1 MGFMDG
7 FTSDGTVDM
16 KHTEYYNLMREAA
29 KAELLSNAVKA
40 EVPGF
45 YIQAMI
51 TGEKP
56 EFLNELK
63 AEEEDT
69 GFHAEY
75 EQITGAVV
83 SIFEAWTEENGVE
96 SAAASMHRLI
106 DTLAKNRIEELRTIK
121 ENQEEHQEQIKA
133 ALREIE
139 ETMNTMAKMLP
150 ITVNVDFGSKKGHT
164 VAGEPEEGKTQGR
177 DCWSCRTCGNT
188 KPVSMDVEKCR
199 ECEDG
204 SQYTEADTPDEKSH
218 EMESEEESEEPDN
231 GNE

>member
-16 KHTEYYNLMREAA
+16 KHTEYHNLMREAA
-29 KAELLSNAVKA
+29 KAELLRNAVKA

-83 SIFEAWTEENGVE
+83 SIFEAWMKENGVE
-96 SAAASMHRLI
+96 SAAASLHRLI
-106 DTLAKNRIEELRTIK
+106 DTLERNRIDELRTIE
-121 ENQEEHQEQIKA
+121 ENREHKLSTIIKYVDSERKKDQA
-133 ALREIE
+133 AG
-139 ETMNTMAKMLP
+139 T
-150 ITVNVDFGSKKGHT
+150 
-164 VAGEPEEGKTQGR
+164 
-177 DCWSCRTCGNT
+177 
-188 KPVSMDVEKCR
+188 
-199 ECEDG
+199 
-204 SQYTEADTPDEKSH
+204 ADPDEESH
-218 EMESEEESEEPDN
+218 EMESEEKSEEPDN

>member
-16 KHTEYYNLMREAA
+16 KHTEYYNLMKEAA

-51 TGEKP
+51 TGKKP
-56 EFLNELK
+56 EFLSELK
-63 AEEEDT
+63 A
-69 GFHAEY
+69 
-75 EQITGAVV
+75 
-83 SIFEAWTEENGVE
+83 
-96 SAAASMHRLI
+96 
-106 DTLAKNRIEELRTIK
+106 
-121 ENQEEHQEQIKA
+121 
-133 ALREIE
+133 
-139 ETMNTMAKMLP
+139 
-150 ITVNVDFGSKKGHT
+150 
-164 VAGEPEEGKTQGR
+164 

-188 KPVSMDVEKCR
+188 KPVSMDVDKCR
-199 ECEDG
+199 ECKDG

>member
-16 KHTEYYNLMREAA
+16 KHTEYYNLMKEAA

-45 YIQAMI
+45 YVQAMI

-83 SIFEAWTEENGVE
+83 SMFEAWTEENGVE
-96 SAAASMHRLI
+96 SAAAFF
-106 DTLAKNRIEELRTIK
+106 A
-121 ENQEEHQEQIKA
+121 
-133 ALREIE
+133 
-139 ETMNTMAKMLP
+139 P
-150 ITVNVDFGSKKGHT
+150 
-164 VAGEPEEGKTQGR
+164 P
-177 DCWSCRTCGNT
+177 
-188 KPVSMDVEKCR
+188 
-199 ECEDG
+199 
-204 SQYTEADTPDEKSH
+204 Y
-218 EMESEEESEEPDN
+218 
-231 GNE
+231 

>member
-16 KHTEYYNLMREAA
+16 KHTEYYNLMKEAA

-69 GFHAEY
+69 
-75 EQITGAVV
+75 
-83 SIFEAWTEENGVE
+83 
-96 SAAASMHRLI
+96 
-106 DTLAKNRIEELRTIK
+106 
-121 ENQEEHQEQIKA
+121 
-133 ALREIE
+133 
-139 ETMNTMAKMLP
+139 
-150 ITVNVDFGSKKGHT
+150 
-164 VAGEPEEGKTQGR
+164 
-177 DCWSCRTCGNT
+177 
-188 KPVSMDVEKCR
+188 
-199 ECEDG
+199 
-204 SQYTEADTPDEKSH
+204 PDEKSH

>member
-16 KHTEYYNLMREAA
+16 KHTEYYNLMREAT

-56 EFLNELK
+56 DFLNELE

-69 GFHAEY
+69 GFHAQY

-96 SAAASMHRLI
+96 SAATSLHRLI
-106 DTLAKNRIEELRTIK
+106 DTLEVNRIDELRTIT
-121 ENQEEHQEQIKA
+121 ENQEKRQEQMKA
-133 ALREIE
+133 AFREIA
-139 ETMNTMAKMLP
+139 ETTEAMAKMPP
-150 ITVNVDFGSKKGHT
+150 INVCLNFGSKKDHT
-164 VAGEPEEGKTQGR
+164 AAGEPEEGKPQGR

-188 KPVSMDVEKCR
+188 KPVRMDVDKCR

>member
-1 MGFMDG
+1 MGFLDG

-16 KHTEYYNLMREAA
+16 KHTEYYGLMREAA
-29 KAELLSNAVKA
+29 KAELLGNAVKA

-56 EFLNELK
+56 DFLNELK
-63 AEEEDT
+63 AEKEDT

-75 EQITGAVV
+75 EEITGTVV
-83 SIFEAWTEENGVE
+83 SIFEAWMKENGVE
-96 SAAASMHRLI
+96 SAAASLHRLI
-106 DTLAKNRIEELRTIK
+106 DTLARNRIEELRTIK

-133 ALREIE
+133 AFREME
-139 ETMNTMAKMLP
+139 ETMNAMGKMPP
-150 ITVNVDFGSKKGHT
+150 IAACVEFGSRKDRT
-164 VAGEPEEGKTQGR
+164 AAGEPEEGKPQER
-177 DCWSCRTCGNT
+177 DCWSCRTCENT
-188 KPVSMDVEKCR
+188 KPVRIDLEKCR

-204 SQYTEADTPDEKSH
+204 SKFTEADTPDEESH

>member
-16 KHTEYYNLMREAA
+16 KHTEYYNLMKEAA
-29 KAELLSNAVKA
+29 KA

-83 SIFEAWTEENGVE
+83 SIFEAWQKENGVE
-96 SAAASMHRLI
+96 SAATSLHRLI
-106 DTLAKNRIEELRTIK
+106 DALEQNRIDELRTIT
-121 ENQEEHQEQIKA
+121 ENQEEH
-133 ALREIE
+133 RE
-139 ETMNTMAKMLP
+139 
-150 ITVNVDFGSKKGHT
+150 
-164 VAGEPEEGKTQGR
+164 
-177 DCWSCRTCGNT
+177 
-188 KPVSMDVEKCR
+188 
-199 ECEDG
+199 
-204 SQYTEADTPDEKSH
+204 
-218 EMESEEESEEPDN
+218 
-231 GNE
+231 

>member
-7 FTSDGTVDM
+7 FTSDGTVEM
-16 KHTEYYNLMREAA
+16 KHTEYYALMKEAA

-83 SIFEAWTEENGVE
+83 SIFEAWQKENGVE
-96 SAAASMHRLI
+96 SAAASLHRLI
-106 DTLAKNRIEELRTIK
+106 DTLEENRINELRTIT
-121 ENQEEHQEQIKA
+121 ENQKEHREQMKA
-133 ALREIE
+133 AFKELE
-139 ETMNTMAKMLP
+139 ETMNVIAKMPP
-150 ITVNVDFGSKKGHT
+150 IAVCMDFGSGKGQAA
-164 VAGEPEEGKTQGR
+164 AGKPEEGNHQGR
-177 DCWSCRTCGNT
+177 DCWSCRTCGHTN
-188 KPVSMDVEKCR
+188 PESQDPEICR

-204 SQYTEADTPDEKSH
+204 SNYTMADAENAQAAAGQP
-218 EMESEEESEEPDN
+218 ESEGVAE
-231 GNE
+231 

>member
-16 KHTEYYNLMREAA
+16 KHTEYYNLMKEAA

-63 AEEEDT
+63 A
-69 GFHAEY
+69 
-75 EQITGAVV
+75 
-83 SIFEAWTEENGVE
+83 
-96 SAAASMHRLI
+96 
-106 DTLAKNRIEELRTIK
+106 
-121 ENQEEHQEQIKA
+121 
-133 ALREIE
+133 
-139 ETMNTMAKMLP
+139 
-150 ITVNVDFGSKKGHT
+150 
-164 VAGEPEEGKTQGR
+164 GEPEEGKPQGR

-188 KPVSMDVEKCR
+188 KPVRMNVDKCR

-204 SQYTEADTPDEKSH
+204 SQYTEAD
-218 EMESEEESEEPDN
+218 N

>member
-16 KHTEYYNLMREAA
+16 KHTEYYNLMKEAA

-75 EQITGAVV
+75 LKHGRKKT
-83 SIFEAWTEENGVE
+83 AWRVPPLPCT
-96 SAAASMHRLI
+96 ALLI
-106 DTLAKNRIEELRTIK
+106 PWK
-121 ENQEEHQEQIKA
+121 
-133 ALREIE
+133 
-139 ETMNTMAKMLP
+139 
-150 ITVNVDFGSKKGHT
+150 
-164 VAGEPEEGKTQGR
+164 
-177 DCWSCRTCGNT
+177 
-188 KPVSMDVEKCR
+188 
-199 ECEDG
+199 
-204 SQYTEADTPDEKSH
+204 
-218 EMESEEESEEPDN
+218 
-231 GNE
+231 

>member
-16 KHTEYYNLMREAA
+16 KHTEYYNLMKEAA

-83 SIFEAWTEENGVE
+83 SVFEAWTEENGVE
-96 SAAASMHRLI
+96 SAAASLHRLI
-106 DTLAKNRIEELRTIK
+106 DTLELNRIDELRTIK
-121 ENQEEHQEQIKA
+121 GNQEEY
-133 ALREIE
+133 R
-139 ETMNTMAKMLP
+139 
-150 ITVNVDFGSKKGHT
+150 
-164 VAGEPEEGKTQGR
+164 R
-177 DCWSCRTCGNT
+177 
-188 KPVSMDVEKCR
+188 MDMDKCR